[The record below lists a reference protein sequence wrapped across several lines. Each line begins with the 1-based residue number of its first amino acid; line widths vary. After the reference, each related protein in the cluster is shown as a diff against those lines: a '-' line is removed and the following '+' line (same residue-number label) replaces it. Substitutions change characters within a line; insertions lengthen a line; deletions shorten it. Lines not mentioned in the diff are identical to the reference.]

1 MMRQTPVSGRTRD
14 LVIAVDRFACWIS
27 SHWLALLIVALGLL
41 VLTPFLAPA
50 LMEIGATGPASIIY
64 AFYSLLCHQLP
75 QRSLFFFGPQPM
87 YSLAEIK
94 AVWPLDDF
102 LGLRQFV
109 GNPEMGYKVA
119 WSERMISLY
128 GSLWL
133 GAMLFALRRTRKS
146 LSPVVWFLV
155 GVLPMGLDG
164 LVHVINDAVAGTSG
178 AGFRDNNAWLQ
189 WLTGDRLPAW
199 FYAGDALGSFNSDMR
214 WLTGNM
220 FVLTTVWLLFP
231 ILETAMR
238 DLQAQTARQLE
249 RARQTRQTYF

>member
-1 MMRQTPVSGRTRD
+1 MQQTPVASGTLH
-14 LVIAVDRFACWIS
+14 LVIAVDQFAFWFT
-27 SHWLALLIVALGLL
+27 SHWLALFVAASGVL

-50 LMEIGATGPASIIY
+50 LMKIGATGPASIIY
-64 AFYSLLCHQLP
+64 AFYGLLCHQLP
-75 QRSLFFFGPQPM
+75 QRSIFLFGPRPM

-94 AVWPLDDF
+94 AVWPLDGF

-128 GSLWL
+128 GSLWF
-133 GAMLFALRRTRKS
+133 GAILFALVRTRLRS
-146 LSPVVWFLV
+146 LSPAAWLVV

-164 LVHVINDAVAGTSG
+164 LIHMLNDAVAGTSG

-189 WLTGDRLPAW
+189 ALTGDRLPAW
-199 FYAGDALGSFNSDMR
+199 FYGGDALGSFNSDMR
-214 WLTGNM
+214 WLTGIL
-220 FVLTTVWLLFP
+220 FGLTTVWLLFP
-231 ILETAMR
+231 ALETAMR

-249 RARQTRQTYF
+249 RACPS